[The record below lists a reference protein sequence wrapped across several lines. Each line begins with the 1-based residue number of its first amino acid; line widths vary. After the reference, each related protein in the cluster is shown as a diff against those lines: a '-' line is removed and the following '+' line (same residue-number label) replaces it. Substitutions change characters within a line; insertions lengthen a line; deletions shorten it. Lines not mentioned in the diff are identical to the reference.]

1 MYDTDKQK
9 QTNVVKAGG
18 NLGVIDGICVAEF
31 LRENT
36 ADMLAL
42 LPAVRRASDDEN
54 CVDRLVRTVYR
65 QLRCAENLQAYAT
78 LTVQPP
84 VAQPFCASALASGFI
99 ESAKSV
105 CRRADFIC
113 TFSPVPIW
121 TAGNV
126 RLFCTVLGNL
136 IGNSLLYACEAPRV
150 TVQLEQRGD
159 NAVLTVTDNGK
170 GLCCGSGCELFLPWR
185 AADPYGDTEG
195 GGLGL
200 GLAIVQRYAAA
211 YGGHLV
217 AEGKWGEGCRMA
229 LSMPMCS
236 AGGTAA
242 LPAFAADRCSAL
254 YVQLCEVCDLPL

>member
-1 MYDTDKQK
+1 M
-9 QTNVVKAGG
+9 VF
-18 NLGVIDGICVAEF
+18 LGVIDGMCVAEF
-31 LRENT
+31 LREST

-42 LPAVRRASDDEN
+42 LPAVRRACDDEYG
-54 CVDRLVRTVYR
+54 VDKLVRGVYR

-78 LTVQPP
+78 LAAQPP
-84 VAQPFCASALASGFI
+84 VAQPFCVSALASGFI
-99 ESAKSV
+99 EGAKSI
-105 CRRADFIC
+105 CRTADFVC
-113 TFSPVPIW
+113 TLSPVPMW

-136 IGNSLLYACEAPRV
+136 IGNSLLYACESPRI
-150 TVQLEQRGD
+150 TLQLEKQGE
-159 NAVLTVTDNGK
+159 NIVLTVIDNGK
-170 GLCCGSGCELFLPWR
+170 GLCAGSGCELFLPWR
-185 AADPYGDTEG
+185 ASDPYGDAEG

-229 LSMPMCS
+229 LSMPLCS

-242 LPAFAADRCSAL
+242 LPAFAADRYSAL
-254 YVQLCEVCDLPL
+254 YVQLCDVCDLPL